1 MVAHWTQATASSLE
15 KYISNKKEPNLM
27 NLHFQL
33 KLIRQHA
40 SKSGKVSLL
49 KILVKWM
56 KHNGHHQNLY
66 LTLIKLSAG
75 IGPSVSFGV
84 ARCSI
89 LIIIN
94 S

>member
-56 KHNGHHQNLY
+56 KHNCHH
-66 LTLIKLSAG
+66 
-75 IGPSVSFGV
+75 
-84 ARCSI
+84 
-89 LIIIN
+89 
-94 S
+94 